1 MSVLPRTSMEQW
13 VILRAVVRLGGF
25 APAAEAL
32 HKSQSAISYA
42 MNRLQDAVG
51 APLLQLH
58 GRRAVLTPEGDA
70 LLKEALPLIDAFLRL
85 EQRAQGMA
93 RGDSLQIRILVD
105 SMYPRARLFTAIGQL
120 AQRYPLAAVH
130 VQESVRIPFEAAR
143 VQDFDLAIVIAE
155 PGVLADP
162 AADVQ
167 LLPVASIHHPL
178 ASLPAPLSNVTLN
191 SYSCADIRGPQFD
204 DAQPGLEGRLWK
216 LGTVHMAL
224 EAVRSGL
231 CYAWLPRHLVDP
243 DLRLKQLVTLS
254 LAEGSTRR
262 LHLGLICKDAA
273 AAHPAVL
280 ALADLLREAGAQPG

>member
-1 MSVLPRTSMEQW
+1 MEQW

-70 LLKEALPLIDAFLRL
+70 LLKEAMPLIDAFLRL

-143 VQDFDLAIVIAE
+143 VQDFDLTIVIAE
-155 PGVLADP
+155 LGSWPTPLPMCNCCLWP
-162 AADVQ
+162 ASTTPWPAC
-167 LLPVASIHHPL
+167 PL
-178 ASLPAPLSNVTLN
+178 RCPTSRSTVTPAPTSGGRSLTMPSRAWRVAFGSWAPFTWPWRRFAAA
-191 SYSCADIRGPQFD
+191 CATRGYR
-204 DAQPGLEGRLWK
+204 A
-216 LGTVHMAL
+216 T
-224 EAVRSGL
+224 S
-231 CYAWLPRHLVDP
+231 
-243 DLRLKQLVTLS
+243 
-254 LAEGSTRR
+254 STR
-262 LHLGLICKDAA
+262 ICGS
-273 AAHPAVL
+273 
-280 ALADLLREAGAQPG
+280 RSW